1 MERYRWEN
9 GEKVMGL
16 NVSKTS
22 LEMTVSLFGM
32 TLGKKTENKGIV
44 YSLTTERLGDGM
56 SLKAIK
62 S

>member
-1 MERYRWEN
+1 
-9 GEKVMGL
+9 MGL